1 MRFVLQV
8 DVSDTVLAQDPFQL
22 FAAQS
27 GQYDLWVNVQKNT
40 AWVQQNYQV
49 GSSRGL
55 PALARWL
62 GHERGPGLRSQC
74 SGRGAARRGHQPM
87 KEGERPQHLP
97 PPPPPPQDC
106 YGRRQP
112 YVLGE
117 AGLVYN
123 AGVVGGK
130 RQVGRWVC

>member
-49 GSSRGL
+49 GQRQW
-55 PALARWL
+55 P
-62 GHERGPGLRSQC
+62 
-74 SGRGAARRGHQPM
+74 RGAGS
-87 KEGERPQHLP
+87 L
-97 PPPPPPQDC
+97 
-106 YGRRQP
+106 
-112 YVLGE
+112 
-117 AGLVYN
+117 AG
-123 AGVVGGK
+123 A
-130 RQVGRWVC
+130 